1 MKKNPMMMRSLNQ
14 IIRKIKIF
22 HNYTKELIKLIQ
34 KQAILILVF
43 LLASKK
49 IKVSD
54 YLAQD
59 RNIQGLL
66 RNLTYGNNN

>member
-54 YLAQD
+54 YLARD
-59 RNIQGLL
+59 RNI
-66 RNLTYGNNN
+66 